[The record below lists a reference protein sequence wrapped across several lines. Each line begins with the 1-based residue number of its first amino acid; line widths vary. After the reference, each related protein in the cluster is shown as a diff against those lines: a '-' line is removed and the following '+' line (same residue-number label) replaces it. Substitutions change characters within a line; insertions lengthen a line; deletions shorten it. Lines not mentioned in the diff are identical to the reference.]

1 MEILKLLNSFFQEK
15 RQSKQYFYALKY
27 SNKEIFSIKKK
38 HNNSFDMQV
47 LFSQPFPKLPLNFVC
62 HPLPQCSRQ
71 KYCFKQW
78 LSYSSIY
85 FVNLWTLKSFLES
98 EIWYCIFYFIL
109 NIVAL
114 PCCCQ
119 PASLW
124 KSGTISN
131 KKWTNCWTSCMT

>member
-62 HPLPQCSRQ
+62 FNAPD
-71 KYCFKQW
+71 KNIA
-78 LSYSSIY
+78 LSNDFLIAAYILLIY
-85 FVNLWTLKSFLES
+85 EN
-98 EIWYCIFYFIL
+98 
-109 NIVAL
+109 
-114 PCCCQ
+114 
-119 PASLW
+119 W
-124 KSGTISN
+124 KVF
-131 KKWTNCWTSCMT
+131 